1 MTAEEIKRTIF
12 KNLLEAEQ
20 AKETYKG
27 DKMYKMFLGAWEI
40 LELLVEDLDLEE
52 EYNEYKKNK

>member
-12 KNLLEAEQ
+12 RNLLEAEQ
-20 AKETYKG
+20 NKETYDSKL
-27 DKMYKMFLGAWEI
+27 FLGSWGALKE
-40 LELLVEDLDLEE
+40 LVEDLGLEC

>member
-12 KNLLEAEQ
+12 RNLLEAEQ
-20 AKETYKG
+20 NKETYGTKV
-27 DKMYKMFLGAWEI
+27 FLGALGGLKE
-40 LELLVEDLDLEE
+40 LVEDLGLEC

>member
-12 KNLLEAEQ
+12 RNLLEAEQ
-20 AKETYKG
+20 NKETFDSKL
-27 DKMYKMFLGAWEI
+27 FLGAWGSLKE
-40 LELLVEDLDLEE
+40 LVEDLEIED